1 MKIHI
6 DKNPY
11 QCNSCDK
18 AFINTYDLKIH
29 IKQHS
34 DEKPY
39 QNRDKVYLGG
49 QCNKKVTSTGN
60 DYQIYFNNLF
70 IKLKLPLQCGRT
82 VTSNGNC
89 FYDSVIALLEDPNIS
104 LGITSPAKDITNYRE
119 LCLFSTKIA
128 NYTLIIIVY
137 ILRFQ
142 TLNIQKNNIQTL

>member
-1 MKIHI
+1 MMTHTGENSYKCNVCEIVFLHTSALKIHMKIHT

-34 DEKPY
+34 HEKPY

-49 QCNKKVTSTGN
+49 QCDKKVTSTGN

-82 VTSNGNC
+82 VTDFFNSPQ
-89 FYDSVIALLEDPNIS
+89 VI
-104 LGITSPAKDITNYRE
+104 T
-119 LCLFSTKIA
+119 
-128 NYTLIIIVY
+128 
-137 ILRFQ
+137 
-142 TLNIQKNNIQTL
+142 